1 MAESKVFA
9 ISLDGD
15 KTVAG
20 WDGSQTIPY
29 TVNAVGSTL
38 DHTLS
43 VGDINNDGHLEVV
56 ILGHETVKAWTHTG
70 KLIFSKSIKGLFPQE
85 NYASNMNTPILAD
98 VDGDAVPDIVF
109 CCNNYI
115 YALHNDGSDI
125 IGFPIISDEKFL
137 DTPCVADID
146 NDGKSELIA
155 GNEHELYVWKTDG
168 VPTVIEWG
176 VKRGNP
182 QNTNE
187 YFPTVCQPTL
197 INSNEVWD
205 GESPCGNVVLQ
216 SGRLL
221 IPAGKTMVLNK
232 TFSVIVR
239 SGAVLEVDGGSIL
252 NARLVVQKGGTVI
265 VKNNGLIKLRA
276 GSDFDMEK
284 GAILDFSFGA
294 IDIP

>member
-1 MAESKVFA
+1 M
-9 ISLDGD
+9 
-15 KTVAG
+15 
-20 WDGSQTIPY
+20 
-29 TVNAVGSTL
+29 
-38 DHTLS
+38 
-43 VGDINNDGHLEVV
+43 
-56 ILGHETVKAWTHTG
+56 
-70 KLIFSKSIKGLFPQE
+70 
-85 NYASNMNTPILAD
+85 
-98 VDGDAVPDIVF
+98 
-109 CCNNYI
+109 
-115 YALHNDGSDI
+115 
-125 IGFPIISDEKFL
+125 
-137 DTPCVADID
+137 ADID

-168 VPTVIEWG
+168 VPTAIEWG

-232 TFSVIVR
+232 TSSVIVR

-265 VKNNGLIKLRA
+265 VKNNGLSSYEQAPTLTWK
-276 GSDFDMEK
+276 K
-284 GAILDFSFGA
+284 GLYLISLLEQLTYLDKRTESAVG
-294 IDIP
+294 